1 MNQYMLVMTGAAK
14 AWQAL
19 GPEENQ
25 RLMEQYYAFVDMM
38 RKGHGFVGG
47 SALDQAGYG
56 LQTASKKV
64 VVDGPFSETK
74 EVLNGY
80 MIFNAPDFEA
90 AIAIAKQCPALGH
103 GEKVQVFALKEH

>member
-14 AWQAL
+14 EWKAL

-25 RLMEQYYAFVDMM
+25 QLMQRYYDFVDSM

-47 SALDQAGYG
+47 SALNQAGYA
-56 LQTASKKV
+56 LQMNSKNV
-64 VVDGPFSETK
+64 VVDGPFSESK

-80 MIFNAPDFEA
+80 MIFNAPDFDA
-90 AIAIAKQCPALGH
+90 AVDIAKQCPALSH
-103 GEKVQVFALKEH
+103 GESIQLFELF